1 MRTLFGIA
9 GLLVAAAVVW
19 QLFGSLEPPAASAS
33 RSVSAEP
40 RYYLKDA
47 RWRQLG
53 PAGKTEYQV
62 QADEMRVY
70 DDESAQL
77 EQLVINGL
85 AGEDRWTLRAPTGY
99 APPHERRILLEGSV
113 RGQGQWTDGERF
125 AMQTPHLW
133 LDTLRREI
141 YTDAR
146 IELISQNRQLQADG
160 FRADWGGAQL
170 QLNSRVKVRYDTL
183 D

>member
-1 MRTLFGIA
+1 MRALLGIA
-9 GLLVAAAVVW
+9 GLLVAALAVW
-19 QLFGSLEPPAASAS
+19 QLVGTLEPTQTSAARAPSTA
-33 RSVSAEP
+33 P

-47 RWRQLG
+47 QWRQLG
-53 PAGKTEYQV
+53 PGGQTEYQI
-62 QADEMRVY
+62 QADSMRVY

-77 EQLVINGL
+77 EQLVVNGL
-85 AGEDRWTLRAPTGY
+85 SGDDRWTLRAPTGY

-141 YTDAR
+141 YTDAAV
-146 IELISQNRQLQADG
+146 ELISKNRQLQADG
-160 FRADWGGAQL
+160 FRADWAATQL